1 MGYYNCRYSFLKG
14 EAWEDSK
21 RRGMGNMRLITE
33 RRNVQDRV
41 IDYLQAIGWE
51 YIPPA
56 DPQEKRGLI
65 LKILSSLK
73 F

>member
-1 MGYYNCRYSFLKG
+1 
-14 EAWEDSK
+14 
-21 RRGMGNMRLITE
+21 MRLITE